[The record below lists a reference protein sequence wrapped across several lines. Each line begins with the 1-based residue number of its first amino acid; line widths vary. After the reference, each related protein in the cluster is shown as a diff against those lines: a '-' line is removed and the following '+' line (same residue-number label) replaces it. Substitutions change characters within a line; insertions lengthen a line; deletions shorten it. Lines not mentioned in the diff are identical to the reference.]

1 MQAESSNSNFDG
13 LYNSSLVMLMTP
25 EVCLDRAFQNVVRVG
40 IEVLVGRPIKGMER
54 TVQVLAAHCVLKRCS
69 DLVANPGTKLVPAL
83 SFK

>member
-1 MQAESSNSNFDG
+1 MD
-13 LYNSSLVMLMTP
+13 
-25 EVCLDRAFQNVVRVG
+25 
-40 IEVLVGRPIKGMER
+40 R